1 MKRIFSIFCTVALL
15 YAFMLP
21 VGAAENLQVAFGSY
35 TSTVEANGTVELP
48 VQLISNPGITSFEVV
63 LSYSDGLTIDSAPKQ
78 TGLSDCSI
86 SYAADLTQNP
96 YKLGFDSEGG
106 DSSDGEIFTIK
117 FKAPS
122 KPGTYQ
128 IKMKLQTVYDLDV
141 ESSDNYIADGGTA
154 EITVIGSSEHTA
166 KWNVTGGKVYA
177 SATEWTDGD
186 VTLTDGATGIKTT
199 GDVYFYFFPDAGY
212 TTTGMTIDGETVISG
227 GTVASKKCTLTADKT
242 FNIAFAEVSNGTPE
256 TPTAAVVESASADGV
271 TIFGTAAKNA
281 KAFGAL
287 VGLSNDVAANHGYM
301 FAAEAANG
309 DGQFAIVLEGIGMF
323 DTAKSY
329 AAKVYAT
336 NNGTT
341 EYSSSAT
348 DITY

>member
-1 MKRIFSIFCTVALL
+1 MKKSLSILCIVALL
-15 YAFMLP
+15 IGMMIPA
-21 VGAAENLQVAFGSY
+21 S
-35 TSTVEANGTVELP
+35 
-48 VQLISNPGITSFEVV
+48 
-63 LSYSDGLTIDSAPKQ
+63 
-78 TGLSDCSI
+78 
-86 SYAADLTQNP
+86 AADLTITVGSVSDVEPGAEVTLPVSISNNP
-96 YKLGFDSEGG
+96 GLIIALISLDYDSALTLKSATQVKEGMPTMTFLAG
-106 DSSDGEIFTIK
+106 NNLTYDALEADYTDGKIANLTFT
-117 FKAPS
+117 APTE
-122 KPGTYQ
+122 PGTYQ
-128 IKMKLQTVYDLDV
+128 VKAEFLLGGETCYTNDWYEL
-141 ESSDNYIADGGTA
+141 ESFTSVPGT
-154 EITVIGSSEHTA
+154 ITVKGNSEHTA
-166 KWNVTGGKVYA
+166 KWDVTGGKVYA

-227 GTVASKKCTLTADKT
+227 GTVAPKKYTLTADKI
-242 FNIAFAEVSNGTPE
+242 FDIVFAAVSNDTPE
-256 TPTAAVVESASADGV
+256 NPTAAVVESASANGV

-287 VGLSNDVAANHGYM
+287 VGLSDDVAANHGYM

-309 DGQFAIVLEGIGMF
+309 DGQFAIVLEGTGMF

-329 AAKVYAT
+329 AAKIYAT

-348 DITY
+348 AISY